1 MLCMSVF
8 LEMYHVFRC
17 MWTYC
22 QFHLNLYGSSNSV
35 LIVLRFIKMHV
46 IYIYIYVC
54 VYVCVCMRSGIAR
67 PVGGW
72 GRYNLVSELSE
83 VCE

>member
-8 LEMYHVFRC
+8 LEMYYVFCC

-22 QFHLNLYGSSNSV
+22 QFHLNLYGSSNYV

-46 IYIYIYVC
+46 
-54 VYVCVCMRSGIAR
+54 YVCVCVLISGVTR
-67 PVGGW
+67 PVDGQGH
-72 GRYNLVSELSE
+72 YKLVSEL
-83 VCE
+83 VYRRQGVG